1 MNNKRYSI
9 LSVSLFLLGIF
20 MYAWYHEY
28 IIINPRKSFF
38 VTPQENNTQK
48 QKITLHHFKQTWHK
62 DQVQILLSE
71 NYAQNAQL
79 IIGCWLENALEEG
92 LLKKKTLLQQALLT
106 QNQELI
112 LSFDRTLFNKESS
125 TFDKWMIIEG
135 ILKSLKEST
144 SSIKKVRFL
153 VNHQPLIDPHLDFSN
168 SWPIE
173 GFLN

>member
-1 MNNKRYSI
+1 MKNRTYSI
-9 LSVSLFLLGIF
+9 LSVSLFFLGIF
-20 MYAWYHEY
+20 MYAWYQEY

-71 NYAQNAQL
+71 NYTQNAHL
-79 IIGCWLENALEEG
+79 IIGRWLENALEEG
-92 LLKKKTLLQQALLT
+92 LLKKKISLQQALST

-135 ILKSLKEST
+135 ILKSLKENVAQ
-144 SSIKKVRFL
+144 IKKVRFL
-153 VNHQPLIDPHLDFSN
+153 VNHQPLIDTHLDFSN
-168 SWPIE
+168 AWPID
-173 GFLN
+173 GFAY